1 MKVAA
6 SSSSTCVPSSERRR
20 LRLIGK
26 GALFCKAA
34 VLAALLF
41 HGAPQAQA
49 PASTP
54 GLAPVALPVLAQAR
68 DAGSAPAKS
77 PAEVRGTW
85 LTTTANDAIATPART
100 AQTLQRLREIGLNT
114 VYVEAWK
121 NGYTQFPSQVLLRT
135 LGVAQRPTV
144 ALQDPSDRLAGAQ
157 PARDLLQETL
167 IEAHR
172 NGLVHIAW
180 FEYGFMAAHASTMNH
195 LRRLKP
201 EWLSRDIQGNEVA
214 PNGFVWMNPLHPQ
227 ARQFLLDLV
236 LEAVA
241 RYDLDGIQFD
251 DRIVWPYVTMGYDH
265 HTRAVYA
272 AEHAGRQ
279 PPADARDP
287 VWMRWR
293 ADKLNALV
301 QDFVVRIRAAKPGL
315 MLSLS
320 PAVYPWSYEH
330 YLLEWP
336 QWARWPAAARW
347 DEFVP
352 QAYRSSYASFESTWL
367 QQVAALREAGAYR
380 PGDLVAGIRIV
391 GEGADSSWA
400 QLRDSITLA
409 RREGQGGHVLWFS
422 RGVLDVYAKELAQF
436 YAASGPAASP
446 RLPSGWRR
454 PALVA
459 QKLPSTGDASASTEW
474 AVPAGPAGRYRVIAH
489 DGLTW
494 RYTQDLRLPGP
505 VLLQLPASIQRVE
518 LLVDRRGEAP

>member
-26 GALFCKAA
+26 RALFCEAA

-41 HGAPQAQA
+41 HGAPRAQTQMQGPGPEPA
-49 PASTP
+49 PAPGMGSSTRA
-54 GLAPVALPVLAQAR
+54 GLP
-68 DAGSAPAKS
+68 
-77 PAEVRGTW
+77 EVRGTW

-100 AQTLQRLREIGLNT
+100 AQTLQRLSEIGLNT

-144 ALQDPSDRLAGAQ
+144 ALQDPGDRPASAL

-251 DRIVWPYVTMGYDH
+251 DRIVWPYVTMGYDD

-272 AEHAGRQ
+272 AEHAGLQ

-287 VWMRWR
+287 AWMRWR
-293 ADKLNALV
+293 ADKLNALA
-301 QDFVVRIRAAKPGL
+301 QDLVARIRAAKPGL

-320 PAVYPWSYEH
+320 PAVFPWSYEH

-352 QAYRSSYASFESTWL
+352 QVYRSSYGAFESTLL

-422 RGVLDVYAKELAQF
+422 RGVLDIYAKELAAL

-446 RLPSGWRR
+446 RFPLGWRR

-459 QKLPSTGDASASTEW
+459 QKLPKTGEASASTEW
-474 AVPAGPAGRYRVIAH
+474 SVPAGPPGRYRVITH
-489 DGLTW
+489 DGQQW
-494 RYTQDLRLPGP
+494 RYAQALSLPGP
-505 VLLQLPASIQRVE
+505 VAVQVPASTQRVE
-518 LLVDRRGEAP
+518 LLVDRRGQAP